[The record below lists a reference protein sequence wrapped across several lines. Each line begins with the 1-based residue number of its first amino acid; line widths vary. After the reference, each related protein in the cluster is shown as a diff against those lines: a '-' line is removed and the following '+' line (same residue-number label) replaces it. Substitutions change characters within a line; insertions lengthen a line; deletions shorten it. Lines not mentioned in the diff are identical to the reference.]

1 MRTVRRKR
9 RRRVDH
15 KLQKPCSRSFAAIR
29 DKSDSLQ
36 IATDSEK
43 ILIHAETVSKLTFVP
58 IKAKKSIVLGL

>member
-43 ILIHAETVSKLTFVP
+43 ILIHAETDSKLTLAP
-58 IKAKKSIVLGL
+58 IKI

>member
-1 MRTVRRKR
+1 MRTVRKKR
-9 RRRVDH
+9 RRRADH

-43 ILIHAETVSKLTFVP
+43 ILIHAETDSKLTLAP
-58 IKAKKSIVLGL
+58 IKI